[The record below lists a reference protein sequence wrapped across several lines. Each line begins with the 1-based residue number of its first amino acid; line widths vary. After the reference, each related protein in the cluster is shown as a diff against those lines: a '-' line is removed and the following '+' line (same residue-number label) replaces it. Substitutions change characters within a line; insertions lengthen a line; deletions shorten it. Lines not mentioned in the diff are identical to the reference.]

1 MNFSTGTY
9 ITWYLETELITVYPT
24 TIFLLN
30 RHRWLTSLPLTDS
43 LAFIFLIPI
52 LEWSFSLFLVFT
64 VHVQYLVKLFQFLV
78 FSLRL
83 DFFPPLPLFLPFL
96 HIFLCRYISSEAQVI
111 VILAFQFPYS
121 QDPHLVCFQDCP
133 PQTPFFLCFIS
144 QDKII
149 FTSGNSYQSS
159 DRTLS
164 SITLSSYLIC
174 LSPISV

>member
-9 ITWYLETELITVYPT
+9 ITWYLETELVTVSPT

-30 RHRWLTSLPLTDS
+30 RHLWLTSLPLTDS
-43 LAFIFLIPI
+43 LPFIFLIPI

-83 DFFPPLPLFLPFL
+83 DFFFPLPLFLPFL
-96 HIFLCRYISSEAQVI
+96 CILLCRYISSEAQVI
-111 VILAFQFPYS
+111 VILSSQFPYS

-133 PQTPFFLCFIS
+133 PQIPFF
-144 QDKII
+144 
-149 FTSGNSYQSS
+149 
-159 DRTLS
+159 
-164 SITLSSYLIC
+164 
-174 LSPISV
+174 

>member
-9 ITWYLETELITVYPT
+9 ITWYLETELVTVSPT

-30 RHRWLTSLPLTDS
+30 RHLWLTSLPLTDS
-43 LAFIFLIPI
+43 LPFIFLIPI

-83 DFFPPLPLFLPFL
+83 DFFFPLPLFLPFL
-96 HIFLCRYISSEAQVI
+96 CILLCRYISSEAQVI
-111 VILAFQFPYS
+111 VILSFQFPYS

-133 PQTPFFLCFIS
+133 PQIPFF
-144 QDKII
+144 
-149 FTSGNSYQSS
+149 
-159 DRTLS
+159 
-164 SITLSSYLIC
+164 
-174 LSPISV
+174 